1 MCQRVFA
8 EANHLS
14 RGRFLEAALV
24 QPPFEEGASMRKN
37 SKLVPPALKH
47 GIYSAIGLLPT
58 EDRAE
63 FEKFKEEIFDD
74 YKPVGRSE
82 KIIVEEIACLQWRL
96 QHLSTFGVAMRAG
109 DWRSAIYSKLP
120 TTGWYPRLVGFEGAE
135 PDPRSPEELEALRQS
150 VEKEARTELG
160 PAIELV
166 EIGDVATTEYL
177 EKELGIRERLHGMI
191 ARLEKRLLYLR
202 GIKSISSS
210 SATPSPQPLLEA
222 AE

>member
-1 MCQRVFA
+1 
-8 EANHLS
+8 
-14 RGRFLEAALV
+14 
-24 QPPFEEGASMRKN
+24 MRKN
-37 SKLVPPALKH
+37 SKHVPPALRH

-58 EDRAE
+58 EDPVE
-63 FEKFKEEIFDD
+63 FEKFKQEIFDD

-96 QHLSTFGVAMRAG
+96 QHLSTFGVAMRAR
-109 DWRSAIYSKLP
+109 DRRSAIYSKLP
-120 TTGWYPRLVGFEGAE
+120 SPRWSIPHVDFEPE
-135 PDPRSPEELEALRQS
+135 PESRSPEELEALRKS
-150 VEKEARTELG
+150 AVKEARTELG

-166 EIGDVATTEYL
+166 EIGDVATIEYL

-191 ARLEKRLLYLR
+191 ARVEKRLLYLR

-210 SATPSPQPLLEA
+210 SATSSPQPLLEA

>member
-1 MCQRVFA
+1 MRITL
-8 EANHLS
+8 E
-14 RGRFLEAALV
+14 RGGLEAPLI
-24 QPPFEEGASMRKN
+24 QSPFEEGASMRKN
-37 SKLVPPALKH
+37 SKLVPPAFKH

-58 EDRAE
+58 EDPAE

-96 QHLSTFGVAMRAG
+96 QHLSTYGIAMRARER
-109 DWRSAIYSKLP
+109 RSAIYSKLDP
-120 TTGWYPRLVGFEGAE
+120 PQWFPPPLGIE
-135 PDPRSPEELEALRQS
+135 PESRSPEELEALRKSLVKQ
-150 VEKEARTELG
+150 VRTELG

-166 EIGDVATTEYL
+166 EIGDVTTIEYL

-202 GIKSISSS
+202 GIKSISPS
-210 SATPSPQPLLEA
+210 SATSSPQPLLEA

>member
-1 MCQRVFA
+1 MGKPTQRIP
-8 EANHLS
+8 S
-14 RGRFLEAALV
+14 
-24 QPPFEEGASMRKN
+24 
-37 SKLVPPALKH
+37 ALKH

-58 EDRAE
+58 EDPAE
-63 FEKFKEEIFDD
+63 FEKFKLEIFDD
-74 YKPVGRSE
+74 YMPVGRSE

-96 QHLSTFGVAMRAG
+96 QHLSTYGVAMRA
-109 DWRSAIYSKLP
+109 RERHSAIYSKLNP
-120 TTGWYPRLVGFEGAE
+120 PQWLPPPLGIE
-135 PDPRSPEELEALRQS
+135 PESRSPEELEALRKS
-150 VEKEARTELG
+150 AVKEARTELG

-166 EIGDVATTEYL
+166 EIGDVATIEYL

-210 SATPSPQPLLEA
+210 SATSSPQPLLEA

>member
-1 MCQRVFA
+1 MK
-8 EANHLS
+8 
-14 RGRFLEAALV
+14 
-24 QPPFEEGASMRKN
+24 EGVVMSKN
-37 SKLVPPALKH
+37 SKRIPPALKH

-58 EDRAE
+58 EDPVE
-63 FEKFKEEIFDD
+63 FEKFKLEISDD

-96 QHLSTFGVAMRAG
+96 QHLSTFGVAMRARNR
-109 DWRSAIYSKLP
+109 RSAIYSKLP
-120 TTGWYPRLVGFEGAE
+120 ATGWYPRLVGFEEAE
-135 PDPRSPEELEALRQS
+135 PDPRSPEELEALRKS
-150 VEKEARTELG
+150 VVKEARTELG
-160 PAIELV
+160 PAIELA
-166 EIGDVATTEYL
+166 EIGDVATVEHL

-210 SATPSPQPLLEA
+210 SATSSPQPLLEA

>member
-1 MCQRVFA
+1 M
-8 EANHLS
+8 
-14 RGRFLEAALV
+14 
-24 QPPFEEGASMRKN
+24 PKN
-37 SKLVPPALKH
+37 NKHVPPALKH

-58 EDRAE
+58 EDPVE
-63 FEKFKEEIFDD
+63 FEKFKLEIFDD

-96 QHLSTFGVAMRAG
+96 QHLSTYGVAMRARER
-109 DWRSAIYSKLP
+109 RSAIYSKLDP
-120 TTGWYPRLVGFEGAE
+120 PQWFPPPLDIGPE
-135 PDPRSPEELEALRQS
+135 PESRSPEELEALRKS
-150 VEKEARTELG
+150 VVKEARTKLG

-166 EIGDVATTEYL
+166 KIGDVATIEYL

-191 ARLEKRLLYLR
+191 ARLENRLLRLR

-210 SATPSPQPLLEA
+210 SAASSSPPLLEA